1 MKYMPSHEGEADP
14 GVTEPKEQFITV
26 KTGTTVKH
34 MKNPPYHIKDSFDFE
49 PMYPPQEFILE
60 ESLRREADR
69 IAYQENLMNR
79 VVYDSIDP
87 SPYQQGEPPEGE
99 LTPFYVLQGADDN
112 TLLFESR
119 FESGNLRRAI

>member
-1 MKYMPSHEGEADP
+1 MKYQATHEGEGDP
-14 GVTEPKEQFITV
+14 GVKELSAAHIQV
-26 KTGTTVKH
+26 KTGTTVKL

-69 IAYQENLMNR
+69 IAYQENLINR

-87 SPYQQGEPPEGE
+87 SPQQ
-99 LTPFYVLQGADDN
+99 
-112 TLLFESR
+112 
-119 FESGNLRRAI
+119 

>member
-1 MKYMPSHEGEADP
+1 VTDPADMYI
-14 GVTEPKEQFITV
+14 QV

-34 MKNPPYHIKDSFDFE
+34 FKHPPFHIKDSYDFE

-79 VVYDSIDP
+79 VIYDSIDP
-87 SPYQQGEPPEGE
+87 SPY
-99 LTPFYVLQGADDN
+99 
-112 TLLFESR
+112 
-119 FESGNLRRAI
+119 

>member
-1 MKYMPSHEGEADP
+1 MIDPADM
-14 GVTEPKEQFITV
+14 IINV

-34 MKNPPYHIKDSFDFE
+34 MKNPPFHIKDSYNFE

-79 VVYDSIDP
+79 VVFDSIDA
-87 SPYQQGEPPEGE
+87 SP
-99 LTPFYVLQGADDN
+99 F
-112 TLLFESR
+112 
-119 FESGNLRRAI
+119 

>member
-1 MKYMPSHEGEADP
+1 MYI
-14 GVTEPKEQFITV
+14 QV

-34 MKNPPYHIKDSFDFE
+34 FKHPPFHIKDSYDFE

-79 VVYDSIDP
+79 VIYDSIDP
-87 SPYQQGEPPEGE
+87 SPYQQGEAPEGE
-99 LTPFYVLQGADDN
+99 IT
-112 TLLFESR
+112 
-119 FESGNLRRAI
+119 